1 MRIEQNVWD
10 HPTLSKWHVLNWP
23 QPAQD
28 ALLPMTASKFISNG
42 WVPRDSHRDA
52 NTLESPIASVITTH
66 FDVIHNAIFFT
77 PGGKKETEGQTIIF
91 KLTKTPQFY

>member
-10 HPTLSKWHVLNWP
+10 HPTLRKWHVLSWP

-28 ALLPMTASKFISNG
+28 ALLPVTTGKFISDS

-52 NTLESPIASVITTH
+52 NTLEFPTARVITAH

-77 PGGKKETEGQTIIF
+77 PRKK
-91 KLTKTPQFY
+91 